1 MSHVFHRSLRH
12 EYPFAVAGEGVYL
25 YDRNGRRYLDGSGGA
40 AVSCV
45 GHSDRAVIEAIAQQ
59 LEALPFAHTSFFSNE
74 PMEALAA
81 RLVESAPRPLDK
93 VYFTSGGSEAMEAAL
108 KLARQYHVEKGEP
121 QRVHF
126 IGRRQS
132 YHGNTLGA
140 LAVGGNAWRRGP
152 YEPLLMRS
160 THVAPC
166 YPYRDQHAGEP
177 DAAYAERLAAELERE
192 IERLGPRTSLLTWL
206 PGVASYYRYLLPL
219 MPLAAKTLRTGNCD
233 LVVSFSHCVAKS
245 ARAPPSSGTSS

>member
-1 MSHVFHRSLRH
+1 MHRSLRH
-12 EYPFAVAGEGVYL
+12 EYPFAVAGEGDYL

-40 AVSCV
+40 AVSCL
-45 GHSDRAVIEAIAQQ
+45 GHSDRAVIEAIARQ

-74 PMEALAA
+74 PMEALAE
-81 RLVESAPRPLDK
+81 RLVADAPRPLDK

-152 YEPLLMRS
+152 YEPLMMRA

-166 YPYRDQHAGEP
+166 YPYRDQHDGEP
-177 DAAYAERLAAELERE
+177 DA
-192 IERLGPRTSLLTWL
+192 G
-206 PGVASYYRYLLPL
+206 
-219 MPLAAKTLRTGNCD
+219 
-233 LVVSFSHCVAKS
+233 
-245 ARAPPSSGTSS
+245 